1 MVQKLEIDFGGRPFS
16 IETGRVARQA
26 NGSVLVQYGETVVL
40 VTAVTAEKRRE
51 GVDFLP
57 LTVNYLEMTYAAGR
71 IPGGF
76 FKREGRPS
84 DRETLISRFIDR
96 PLRPLFPKGFQN
108 EIQVIATVLSADQ
121 DNDPAILGMIGAS
134 SALSLSDIPFDGP
147 IAGAK
152 VGRIDGEF
160 VLNPTHEELELS
172 DIDLFVAGSEYA
184 IIMVEGS
191 AKEVKEEEI
200 LEAIL
205 FGHQS
210 LKPVID
216 LQKQLKTSL
225 GVTSKEFDIQKPE
238 EGLHEKVKTV
248 IQQKLTEA
256 FRITEK
262 TERRNRLEEILQMTF
277 QALEASDENSQKMI
291 KTVFEE
297 INRKLVRRWILD
309 KQQRIDGRGLSE
321 IRPIHCDVGILPRT
335 HGSALFTR
343 GETQVLAVVTFGT
356 SEDEQKINSLTGET
370 YKSFMLHYNFPPFC
384 VGEVSPLR
392 SPSRREIGHGALAER
407 AIQSVLP
414 SNEKF
419 PYTIRIVS
427 EVLESNGSSSM
438 ATVCGA
444 SLSLMDAGVPIKA
457 PVAGIAMG
465 LIHEDGEVA
474 VLSDILGDEDH
485 FGDMDFK
492 VAGTIDGVTA
502 IQMDIKIRGISKE
515 ILEKVLRQAREGKLY
530 ILDKMRETIPE
541 PRKDLSRHAPRIVTL
556 QVKQEKIRD
565 VIGPGG
571 KNIRSIIDQTGVK
584 VDVEDS
590 GVVKLASPNYEAIEK
605 AIYMIK
611 RLTQEVEVGAFYT
624 GKVKR
629 ILGFGAIVELFPG
642 TDGLIHISQI
652 AETHIREVSDV
663 LKEGDDV
670 LVKVIDVDAQ
680 GRIRLSRKA
689 ALKESRPSV
698 ERGKS
703 GEVNQG

>member
-1 MVQKLEIDFGGRPFS
+1 MVQKLQIDFGGRPFS

-26 NGSVLVQYGETVVL
+26 NGAVLVQYGETVVL
-40 VTAVTAEKRRE
+40 VTAVTAEKKRE
-51 GVDFLP
+51 GIDFIP
-57 LTVNYLEMTYAAGR
+57 LTVNYQEMTYAAGR

-172 DIDLFVAGSEYA
+172 DIDLFVAGSENA

-191 AKEVKEEEI
+191 AREVKEEEM

-216 LQKQLKTSL
+216 LQKQLRETV
-225 GVTSKEFDIQKPE
+225 GVRTREFEIQRPAEDLK
-238 EGLHEKVKTV
+238 EKVKAV
-248 IQQKLTEA
+248 AQKKLLEA
-256 FRITEK
+256 FQATEK
-262 TERRNRLEEILQMTF
+262 TERRDRLEEILQGTY
-277 QALEASDENSQKMI
+277 QALEASDENSQRMI

-297 INRKLVRRWILD
+297 TNRKLVRRLILD
-309 KQQRIDGRGLSE
+309 RKQRIDGRGLAE
-321 IRPIHCDVGILPRT
+321 IRPISCEVGILPRT

-356 SEDEQKINSLTGET
+356 SEDEQKINSLSGET
-370 YKSFMLHYNFPPFC
+370 YKSFMLHYNFPPFS

-492 VAGTIDGVTA
+492 VAGTADGVTA

-515 ILEKVLRQAREGKLY
+515 ILEKVLHQACEGKLY
-530 ILDKMRETIPE
+530 ILGRMAETIPE

-556 QVKQEKIRD
+556 TVKQEKIRD

-571 KNIRSIIDQTGVK
+571 KNIRSIVDQTGVK

-590 GVVKLASPNYEAIEK
+590 GIVKLASPNYEAIEK

-611 RLTQEVEVGAFYT
+611 SLTQEVEVGALYT

-642 TDGLIHISQI
+642 TDGLVHISQI
-652 AETHIREVSDV
+652 AENRIREVSDV
-663 LKEGDDV
+663 LKEGDEV
-670 LVKVIDVDAQ
+670 LVKVLDIDSQ

-689 ALKESRPSV
+689 ALKEPKPST
-698 ERGKS
+698 EGT
-703 GEVNQG
+703 G